1 MPQPEPPK
9 SCVRVVPLAAING
22 VGVGVGGGGGGGGGG
37 GTWVR
42 GRAVKSSGVSMCRSP
57 CLCTETL
64 YSVCVL
70 LPLTPLYCKALRAF
84 QG

>member
-1 MPQPEPPK
+1 MVHGNERVKVPQPEPPK
-9 SCVRVVPLAAING
+9 SCDRVVPLAAING
-22 VGVGVGGGGGGGGGG
+22 VGGGGGGEG

-70 LPLTPLYCKALRAF
+70 LPPYPFIL
-84 QG
+84 